1 VSAGF
6 ILDTSVVSLLAPG
19 RQAIDDTIVRWMREN
34 ADRLH
39 LSAVTIA
46 EIEQGIAKLRRAGS
60 KSRAD
65 TLETWLDKLIAQG
78 GDRILPFDSKTARIA
93 GKISDRAI
101 AAGKHPGFADVAIAA
116 TAQVN
121 DLRLLTRNGK
131 HFVPLGIAFHD
142 PADGVP
148 N

>member
-1 VSAGF
+1 MSAGYL
-6 ILDTSVVSLLAPG
+6 LDTSVVSLLAPG
-19 RQAIDDTIVRWMREN
+19 RQAIDDTIVRWLREN

-39 LSAVTIA
+39 LSAITIA

-60 KSRAD
+60 KSRAEALD
-65 TLETWLDKLIAQG
+65 KWLDMLIAQG
-78 GDRILPFDSKTARIA
+78 GNRILPFDSKTARTA

-116 TAQVN
+116 TARAN
-121 DLRLLTRNGK
+121 DLVLLTRNGK

-142 PADGVP
+142 PVDQVP
-148 N
+148 I